1 MIRWFDVRN
10 YVPEITSQL
19 LHSFGVLWL
28 LVELVVFYFG
38 EEHASVMRRLWWL
51 FVIVGVAISVYR
63 LRPRRTVSF
72 KVANRD
78 VNVELVIGDIFKQ
91 RGPIIVGSNT
101 GFITSQDVIS
111 PKSVQGSFSER
122 YFSGVD
128 AINDQVRRQ
137 VAAGEH
143 PFGTTVTVQAKDRL
157 GYFCAIARMN
167 ESGIASSSVE
177 ELRIA
182 LAGLWSYLSDNAE
195 KGTFNVPI
203 LGSGF
208 SRIGLRRE
216 DLLKEIVRSFMAAI
230 SERAFCDVLR
240 IVVWSGDVKE
250 HSIDVT
256 EMARFVDYSCRYAMG
271 ERRPTEGGSAEEG

>member
-10 YVPEITSQL
+10 YVPEITSQM

-28 LVELVVFYFG
+28 LAQLVVFFFG
-38 EEHASVMRRLWWL
+38 EENASVIRRLWWL

-63 LRPRRTVSF
+63 LRLRRTFSF
-72 KVANRD
+72 KVENRD
-78 VNVELVIGDIFKQ
+78 VNVVLVIGDLFKQ
-91 RGPIIVGSNT
+91 RGPVIVGSNT

-122 YFSGVD
+122 YFSGVN

-137 VAAGEH
+137 VAPGEH
-143 PFGTTVTVQAKDRL
+143 AFGTTVSVQAKDRV

-167 ESGIASSSVE
+167 AAGVASSSVE

-216 DLLKEIVRSFMAAI
+216 DLVKEIVRSFMAAI
-230 SERAFCDVLR
+230 FLSELSATCLGSLYGR
-240 IVVWSGDVKE
+240 
-250 HSIDVT
+250 
-256 EMARFVDYSCRYAMG
+256 EM
-271 ERRPTEGGSAEEG
+271 